1 MLILKQALAATL
13 TLVLTGCIG
22 DEDSQEQCSSIAVR
36 NFESEQKFTASYS
49 GEESRTLTFTPQ
61 DNGLRINVESAS
73 KADQTYMVSSDPDT
87 GCLKAEPELTDE
99 IRFIADLSPSTDFVA
114 RHYFAIDVSRDG
126 NASSVCENSNVKYQP
141 LARTKCS
148 YTVRYSNGSEIDYS
162 QFNDKNAQPVG
173 LDAKH
178 EGTLVYSLAP
188 VISD

>member
-1 MLILKQALAATL
+1 MRQALAATL
-13 TLVLTGCIG
+13 TLILTGCIG

-61 DNGLRINVESAS
+61 NNGLRINVESAS
-73 KADQTYMVSSDPDT
+73 KADQTYVVSSDPDT

-126 NASSVCENSNVKYQP
+126 NASAFCEHKDIKYQP

-162 QFNDKNAQPVG
+162 QFNDNKCSTCWTGCKTRGYGSLFASAG
-173 LDAKH
+173 YFRLD
-178 EGTLVYSLAP
+178 
-188 VISD
+188 

>member
-1 MLILKQALAATL
+1 MKQALAATL

-36 NFESEQKFTASYS
+36 NFEAEQKFTASYS

-61 DNGLRINVESAS
+61 DNGLRINVESDS
-73 KADQTYMVSSDPDT
+73 KADQTYVVSSDPDT

-99 IRFIADLSPSTDFVA
+99 IRFIADLSTSPDFVA

-126 NASSVCENSNVKYQP
+126 NASAFCEHNDIKYQP

-148 YTVRYSNGSEIDYS
+148 YNLRYSNGSEIAFAK
-162 QFNDKNAQPVG
+162 FNDKNAQPVG

-178 EGTLVYSLAP
+178 EGTAIYSLAP
-188 VISD
+188 VISE